1 MTTPLPPLD
10 GGRDPKDLANFKN
23 LISIALR
30 LLQERFGLWRIRVT
44 NELDAEASLYLACS
58 SFDRHRSNGEFTEAE
73 TPEELAGQL
82 VHIAHNR
89 AQRRI
94 RQEKRIGNETER
106 WWPRDQ
112 EGQRTARDPQDS
124 GPGPFEVALEREL
137 LETIDSIKKEL
148 DGRPRVLE
156 IIQRCLN
163 NMDMTQARIA
173 VDVGVTQAMV
183 SRKIKWFREKI
194 RKILEESAMT

>member
-1 MTTPLPPLD
+1 
-10 GGRDPKDLANFKN
+10 
-23 LISIALR
+23 
-30 LLQERFGLWRIRVT
+30 
-44 NELDAEASLYLACS
+44 
-58 SFDRHRSNGEFTEAE
+58 
-73 TPEELAGQL
+73 
-82 VHIAHNR
+82 
-89 AQRRI
+89 
-94 RQEKRIGNETER
+94 
-106 WWPRDQ
+106 
-112 EGQRTARDPQDS
+112 
-124 GPGPFEVALEREL
+124 VALEREL